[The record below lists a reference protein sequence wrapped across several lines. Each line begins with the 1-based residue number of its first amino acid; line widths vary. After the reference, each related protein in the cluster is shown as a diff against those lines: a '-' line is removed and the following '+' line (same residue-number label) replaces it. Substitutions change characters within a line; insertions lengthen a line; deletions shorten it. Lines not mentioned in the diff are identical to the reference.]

1 MSLCVAMVTCLLGLN
16 NGVTAFQS
24 GTHHLMPNHFSA
36 STTSLSAIGDLSEG
50 KLSHRRNVPYYHR
63 SVPTC
68 ITNSVPNSRLV
79 VQVEEP
85 QHAIEPEQSQLESQI
100 RENYTLSIE
109 MDELKTWKEQAEC
122 TIQNQNEELNRAY
135 GEIALLRE
143 EVVKGTKAI
152 DALGRALSNAT
163 TDVAV
168 EAANSATI
176 HSLQV
181 KLAEVTAELEH
192 YKGSG

>member
-1 MSLCVAMVTCLLGLN
+1 
-16 NGVTAFQS
+16 
-24 GTHHLMPNHFSA
+24 MPNHFSA

-100 RENYTLSIE
+100 RENYALSIE

-122 TIQNQNEELNRAY
+122 TIQNQNEKLNRAY